1 MPNVSK
7 ALESKLSAKKGKKH
21 KLPWEV
27 PIWRFLEAL
36 SQAEMDYGFQK
47 GRLSQTAPFGSLLL
61 WLQS

>member
-7 ALESKLSAKKGKKH
+7 ALESKLSAKREKKR

-27 PIWRFLEAL
+27 PIWRFLQAL

-47 GRLSQTAPFGSLLL
+47 GRLSQIAPSGSRLL
-61 WLQS
+61 WLKS